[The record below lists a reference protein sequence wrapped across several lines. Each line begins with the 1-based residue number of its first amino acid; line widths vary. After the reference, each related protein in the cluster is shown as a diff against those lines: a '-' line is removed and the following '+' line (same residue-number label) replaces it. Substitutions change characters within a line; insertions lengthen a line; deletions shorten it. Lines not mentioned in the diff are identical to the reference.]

1 MSAQCG
7 LEGVADPAVAQPALG
22 IWGKLEVLSSMH
34 DVCVCV
40 CVCGWGVEERG
51 GNRDESLL
59 VQEVEVVLFGC
70 LEGLKCPAEELVVLL
85 VHSEM
90 EQHPGL
96 HPLSWAT
103 FVSLYW
109 LGSTHHLHCH

>member
-1 MSAQCG
+1 M
-7 LEGVADPAVAQPALG
+7 
-22 IWGKLEVLSSMH
+22 
-34 DVCVCV
+34 CVCV

-103 FVSLYW
+103 FVSFT
-109 LGSTHHLHCH
+109 GSAQHTTYTVIDAPNNVATVLEHSFPPGNLQPILACYLHTC